1 MNVFYPTPKQ
11 SITVSLSCLLLL
23 TFLVLM
29 VDPRSLLLPFFLL
42 PFLLIFLFF
51 YYGFRAVFSKFT
63 KLKKITSA
71 VASFYFALF
80 PTIVLVVSSINQLS
94 VSDVVIVGLLMLGS
108 FLYLRYAD
116 FI

>member
-1 MNVFYPTPKQ
+1 MNVFHPTTKQ
-11 SITVSLSCLLLL
+11 SIIVSLSSFLLL
-23 TFLVLM
+23 TFFVLM
-29 VDPRSLLLPFFLL
+29 VDPGSLSLPVFLL

-51 YYGFRAVFSKFT
+51 YYGFRAVFSKFM

-80 PTIVLVVSSINQLS
+80 PTTVLVVSSINQLS
-94 VSDVVIVGLLMLGS
+94 VSDVVIVGLLMFGS